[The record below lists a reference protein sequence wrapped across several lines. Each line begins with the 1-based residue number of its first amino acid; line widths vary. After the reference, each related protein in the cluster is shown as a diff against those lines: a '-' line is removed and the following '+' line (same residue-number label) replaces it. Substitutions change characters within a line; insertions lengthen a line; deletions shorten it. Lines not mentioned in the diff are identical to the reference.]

1 MCVDCGASVRPGG
14 IVISNATGTMANNR
28 VQSAC
33 PHCGGNVRLIEGKI
47 RARDDLFEVLVGPAW
62 TRQTL
67 RNTGLLFE
75 EARRLAERDP
85 AAALDLLERE
95 APLLAP
101 RLQRWR
107 DGLLSNRGAA
117 LATWLGI
124 LAQVLFWVL
133 QQATDDPGVSESV
146 LTDLVVQ
153 QLEQQSDRIEELESI
168 IEQRNSQPSGTP
180 TPDGS
185 SFFKPSPEDP

>member
-1 MCVDCGASVRPGG
+1 VNCGASVRPGG
-14 IVISNATGTMANNR
+14 IVIENATGTMANNR

-33 PHCGGNVRLIEGKI
+33 PHCRGDVRLVEGKI
-47 RARDDLFEVLVGPAW
+47 RARDDLFEVLVGPEW

-107 DGLLSNRGAA
+107 NGLLSNRGAA
-117 LATWLGI
+117 LAAWLS
-124 LAQVLFWVL
+124 LAVSIIFWVL

-168 IEQRNSQPSGTP
+168 VEQGNSQPSGTS

-185 SFFKPSPEDP
+185 SFFKPSPEGP